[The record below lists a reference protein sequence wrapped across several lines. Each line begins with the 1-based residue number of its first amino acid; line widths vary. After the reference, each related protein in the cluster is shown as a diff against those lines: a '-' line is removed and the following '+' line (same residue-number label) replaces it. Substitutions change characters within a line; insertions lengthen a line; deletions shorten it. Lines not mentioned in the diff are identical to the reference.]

1 MRVAFLAVILSVS
14 TLLSSAAQQTSSA
27 SPQPLQIL
35 HQALAALTGTT
46 PASDVT
52 LSGTVQYIAGA
63 DDETGTAV
71 LKAIATGASRVDLS
85 LPSGQ
90 RSEVRN
96 LTGMLLPESGRAPT
110 ALATPS
116 PITISSTNLPGFLP

>member
-1 MRVAFLAVILSVS
+1 MRVAFLTVILSVS

-27 SPQPLQIL
+27 SSQPLQIL
-35 HQALAALTGTT
+35 HQALAAFTGTT

-71 LKAIATGASRVDLS
+71 LKALAAGASRVDLQ
-85 LPSGQ
+85 PSVRPAQ
-90 RSEVRN
+90 RGPQSHGGSAYRRVVGPRW
-96 LTGMLLPESGRAPT
+96 R
-110 ALATPS
+110 
-116 PITISSTNLPGFLP
+116 